1 MYSILILQSL
11 VSCFLY
17 GKIIVIT
24 TESNMENKQ
33 IPYEIKAFT
42 ILLIF
47 IFVTMPLLP
56 ILTVV
61 SNYPAALNVSLGTI
75 ANTIVENI
83 ANPVNIILTTVYLCM
98 AIYFTFQEKN
108 VKVFLFILA
117 LASAHFAVVNVVEGY
132 AKSVINKYEILQCED
147 KPYMCQHKPKLD
159 LMPKKIFEELRKE
172 ITQ

>member
-1 MYSILILQSL
+1 
-11 VSCFLY
+11 
-17 GKIIVIT
+17 
-24 TESNMENKQ
+24 MENKQ
-33 IPYEIKAFT
+33 IPSEIKVFT

-132 AKSVINKYEILQCED
+132 AKSAINKYETLQCED
-147 KPYMCQHKPKLD
+147 KPYMCK
-159 LMPKKIFEELRKE
+159 KKITPPFIQKNVFEEIRKE
-172 ITQ
+172 IAQ